1 MTVLSEGKRQDLVV
15 RFKKTA
21 DGVYVEAKRG
31 AIGGVAQ
38 VPWYFYGL
46 LLALGWNEILTV
58 LRNPFLCLLILVI
71 AGGTYVA
78 YTLNLLG
85 PMLSMGNAAMTQGV
99 EIAKQQLRDFIAN
112 SDTARQAVGMP
123 AREDSDNISMD
134 TLDSRGK
141 KANTT
146 STEKDDIDEI

>member
-1 MTVLSEGKRQDLVV
+1 M
-15 RFKKTA
+15 
-21 DGVYVEAKRG
+21 
-31 AIGGVAQ
+31 
-38 VPWYFYGL
+38 
-46 LLALGWNEILTV
+46 
-58 LRNPFLCLLILVI
+58 
-71 AGGTYVA
+71 A

-112 SDTARQAVGMP
+112 SETARQAVGMP

-141 KANTT
+141 RANT
-146 STEKDDIDEI
+146 SAEKDDIDDI

>member
-1 MTVLSEGKRQDLVV
+1 M
-15 RFKKTA
+15 
-21 DGVYVEAKRG
+21 
-31 AIGGVAQ
+31 
-38 VPWYFYGL
+38 
-46 LLALGWNEILTV
+46 
-58 LRNPFLCLLILVI
+58 
-71 AGGTYVA
+71 A

-112 SDTARQAVGMP
+112 SETARQAVGMP

-141 KANTT
+141 RANNT
-146 STEKDDIDEI
+146 SAEKDDIDDI